1 MHPLVSRR
9 AEALRGAVTAPGD
22 KSISHRALMF
32 GGLAIGET
40 AIHGLLE
47 GEDVLNTAKAMRA
60 YGATLRRGEDGVWH
74 VRGVGV
80 GGLAEPEDMLD
91 LGNSGTGARLLMGL
105 AAGHPIISFFTGDA
119 SLRRRPMARVM
130 KPLAEM
136 GARFVSREGGR
147 LPLAVTGASSPLP
160 IEYTLPVASAQVKS
174 AILLAGLTAPGE
186 TIVIEPEPT
195 RDHSERMLRHFG
207 AAVRVEDRADGT
219 RAVTLTGQPELVA
232 ATVRV
237 PGDPSSA
244 AFPAVA
250 ALLVPGSEVR
260 IANVG
265 ANPLRFGLFET
276 LLEMGADIALENRR
290 EEAGEPVVDL
300 LIRAGALKGVV
311 VPPRRAPSMID
322 EYPILAM
329 AAACADG
336 PTVMEGL
343 AELRVKESDRLGAV
357 ARGLAACGVEIEEG
371 PDRLVVHGKGRP
383 PAGGAMI
390 AANLDHR
397 IAMAFAVLGMVT
409 EKPVSIDDGEPIAT
423 SFPGFVP
430 MMNGLGADIA
440 DQPPQPPQ
448 ASGAPA

>member
-1 MHPLVSRR
+1 MHPLVHPLVSRR

-47 GEDVLNTAKAMRA
+47 GEDVLNTATAMRA
-60 YGATLRRGEDGVWH
+60 YGAVVWRDEEGVWR
-74 VRGVGV
+74 VSGVGV

-105 AAGHPIISFFTGDA
+105 AAGHPITSFFTGDA

-130 KPLAEM
+130 KPLGDM

-147 LPLAVTGASSPLP
+147 LPLAVTGARHPLP
-160 IEYTLPVASAQVKS
+160 LDYTLPVASAQVKS

-186 TIVIEPEPT
+186 TIVVAPEPT

-207 AAVRVEDRADGT
+207 ATVRVEDRADGT
-219 RAVTLTGQPELVA
+219 RAVTLTGQPELAA

-260 IANVG
+260 ISNVG

-300 LIRAGALKGVV
+300 LVRAGALKGVV

-329 AAACADG
+329 AAACAEG

-357 ARGLAACGVEIEEG
+357 ARGLAACGVEVEEG

-383 PAGGAMI
+383 PLGGAMI

-397 IAMAFAVLGMVT
+397 IAMAFAVLGMVS

-430 MMNGLGADIA
+430 MMNRLGADIA
-440 DQPPQPPQ
+440 EQPAG
-448 ASGAPA
+448 ASA